1 MMSAICC
8 GVSLFWS
15 PQAGIVNCGLLPLG
29 VEPCSMNRSRL
40 KANTAGS
47 PLAMVESIGLS
58 TGTVPSSEPGLFTP
72 PVPCGPW
79 HFTQL
84 VAKRDWPVVGLPVR
98 FSAWPGP
105 PGLEGRAIC
114 GAAWVT
120 AGVPPVGVG
129 PALVAATV
137 AAGVPP
143 VGVALMV
150 TVTAAVGAAAV
161 VVTGTAGFRLI
172 T

>member
-84 VAKRDWPVVGLPVR
+84 VAKRDWPVVGLPVTFR
-98 FSAWPGP
+98 AWPGP

-114 GAAWVT
+114 GAAWVA

-129 PALVAATV
+129 PALVA
-137 AAGVPP
+137 VP
-143 VGVALMV
+143 VTAGVALTV